1 MKNIIIIVDVVAAEQ
16 CQARTYALSRTINN
30 CLILTSI
37 KTADFRL
44 NSDFGQLM
52 RSVVFHDSRLST
64 LLILS
69 CVNLDSAD
77 LIFSTS
83 LSGKNYF

>member
-1 MKNIIIIVDVVAAEQ
+1 MKNIIIVDVVAAEQ

-37 KTADFRL
+37 KTADFHL
-44 NSDFGQLM
+44 NSDFEQLM